1 MAKRCKNCSA
11 EIPADAKFCPQ
22 CGAGVQQS
30 GTVNCPNCDT
40 ANPAGAKF
48 CKKCGNTL
56 TKDKAAK
63 ARPDKTAPFT
73 RNQFWALQGVAILAM
88 IVVGVYYY
96 FGFIK
101 SLEGKTAIHN
111 TPPPQQ
117 QAPQSAPA
125 ADDHIHPAPSE
136 EEIQA
141 VADQLKQ
148 NPEDPALNVS
158 MGNMLFDSGRYAE
171 AIPYYQNALKKE
183 PDNPDVIVDLG
194 VCYFNMEDFQ
204 KAKEQFDLAI
214 TLNPRHVNALYNL
227 GVVAVQTG
235 EINRLIEYWGRL
247 REIAPNS
254 PQAQRATQI
263 LNQIHQNVEGA
274 GSSGG

>member
-1 MAKRCKNCSA
+1 MAKHCKNCSA
-11 EIPADAKFCPQ
+11 EIPANAKFCPQ
-22 CGAGVQQS
+22 CGAEMQQS
-30 GTVNCPNCDT
+30 GTVKCPNCDT
-40 ANPAGAKF
+40 ANLAGAKF

-56 TKDKAAK
+56 TKEKAAK
-63 ARPDKTAPFT
+63 AQPAKATPFT
-73 RNQFWALQGVAILAM
+73 RNQFWVLQGVSILAM
-88 IVVGVYYY
+88 IVIGVYYY

-101 SLEGKTAIHN
+101 SIEGKTAFHN
-111 TPPPQQ
+111 NPAPQQ
-117 QAPQSAPA
+117 QTQQNAP
-125 ADDHIHPAPSE
+125 ADDHNHPAPSE
-136 EEIQA
+136 AEIQA
-141 VADQLKQ
+141 TADQLKQ
-148 NPEDPALNVS
+148 DPENPSLNVS

-183 PDNPDVIVDLG
+183 PNNPDVIVDLG
-194 VCYFNMEDFQ
+194 VCYFNMEEFQ
-204 KAKEQFDLAI
+204 KAKEQFDLAVTI
-214 TLNPRHVNALYNL
+214 DPQHVNALYNL

-235 EINRLIEYWGRL
+235 EIDRLIEYWGRL